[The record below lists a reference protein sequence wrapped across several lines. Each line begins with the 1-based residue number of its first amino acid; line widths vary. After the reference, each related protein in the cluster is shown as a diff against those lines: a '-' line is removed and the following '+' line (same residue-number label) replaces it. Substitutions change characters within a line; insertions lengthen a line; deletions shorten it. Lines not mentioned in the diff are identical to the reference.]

1 MALVQYSRVD
11 VPTGEAP
18 KLFSEEDYGD
28 DGLEPFGNPDG
39 VEGAFWVCN
48 DPTFN
53 YVIGLLVAKM
63 TRGGLVALGTA
74 WIMIAWKPELSLE
87 MKLRGL
93 LDTLSRCLTVAAE
106 TTRLHVMMACFRV
119 RDLQPGAVVAH
130 RP

>member
-1 MALVQYSRVD
+1 MAPVHYSRVD

-18 KLFSEEDYGD
+18 KLFSEEDYED
-28 DGLEPFGNPDG
+28 DGTEPFGKSTG
-39 VEGAFWVCN
+39 VGGQFWVCN
-48 DPTFN
+48 DPHFN

-106 TTRLHVMMACFRV
+106 TTRVHVMMV
-119 RDLQPGAVVAH
+119 RF
-130 RP
+130 

>member
-11 VPTGEAP
+11 VPTGKAP
-18 KLFSEEDYGD
+18 KLFSEEDYDD

-39 VEGAFWVCN
+39 VKSTFWVCN
-48 DPTFN
+48 DPRFD

-93 LDTLSRCLTVAAE
+93 LDTLARCLTVAAE
-106 TTRLHVMMACFRV
+106 TTRVHVMMACFRV
-119 RDLQPGAVVAH
+119 
-130 RP
+130 

>member
-11 VPTGEAP
+11 VPTGTAP

-28 DGLEPFGNPDG
+28 DGLEPFANPDG

-106 TTRLHVMMACFRV
+106 TTRVHVMMV
-119 RDLQPGAVVAH
+119 RF
-130 RP
+130 